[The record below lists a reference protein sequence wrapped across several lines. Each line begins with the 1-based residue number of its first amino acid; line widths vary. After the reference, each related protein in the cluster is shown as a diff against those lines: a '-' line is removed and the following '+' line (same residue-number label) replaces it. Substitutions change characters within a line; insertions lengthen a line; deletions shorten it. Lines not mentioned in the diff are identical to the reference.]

1 MKDLFFK
8 ILDMSVTASW
18 VILAVMAV
26 RFLLR
31 KAPKKYSYA
40 LWVAA
45 LFRLLCPVSIQSV
58 VSAFNFVPFHKA
70 TLQTTG
76 ELQFV
81 PSDVRMVEINTGSG
95 ASDADLNST
104 SRDEN
109 IVL

>member
-58 VSAFNFVPFHKA
+58 VSAFNFAPFHKA